1 MVREIRGS
9 FVSSNAVVVR
19 VRVLGVTVTAL
30 QGSHSDG
37 RSKVGWLRHDGDER
51 AMRIGGGE
59 VTDQE
64 EKGSRG

>member
-1 MVREIRGS
+1 M
-9 FVSSNAVVVR
+9 
-19 VRVLGVTVTAL
+19 LGVTVTAL